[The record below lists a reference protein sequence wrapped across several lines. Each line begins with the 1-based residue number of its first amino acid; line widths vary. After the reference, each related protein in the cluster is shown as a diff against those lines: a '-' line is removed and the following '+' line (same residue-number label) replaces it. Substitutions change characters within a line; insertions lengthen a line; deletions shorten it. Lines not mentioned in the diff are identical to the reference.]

1 MVTILKPFG
10 QTLGVQATCAS
21 KCKHFVSKGMYVEC
35 TQTQE
40 RKRELGSMHAIVH
53 AVKGTHARN
62 FRRWKP
68 RLASCGTVAC
78 VAASSATP
86 GTGTFSHRS
95 SARAQKSRTGQDGR
109 LWKAVEGC
117 GRLWSGPMGRDQRQA
132 RSTDD
137 VCVASPGLDRPLA
150 WLPACWPLATPR
162 AQSSPAA
169 TRKPPREW
177 REERAEAPAQLGVRG
192 VAGC

>member
-21 KCKHFVSKGMYVEC
+21 KCKHFVSEGMYVEY

-53 AVKGTHARN
+53 AVRGTHARN

-68 RLASCGTVAC
+68 RLACCGTVAC

-109 LWKAVEGC
+109 L
-117 GRLWSGPMGRDQRQA
+117 MGRDQRQA

-150 WLPACWPLATPR
+150 WLPACWPLAIPR

-192 VAGC
+192 VVGY

>member
-53 AVKGTHARN
+53 AVRGTHARN

-68 RLASCGTVAC
+68 RLACCGTVAC

-117 GRLWSGPMGRDQRQA
+117 GVDQWGVIKGKQGA
-132 RSTDD
+132 LMMCVWLVQDWTDPLLGCLR
-137 VCVASPGLDRPLA
+137 VGL
-150 WLPACWPLATPR
+150 WPLLVLNHHRRRHASRLESGVKREP
-162 AQSSPAA
+162 
-169 TRKPPREW
+169 KPQRS
-177 REERAEAPAQLGVRG
+177 
-192 VAGC
+192 

>member
-21 KCKHFVSKGMYVEC
+21 KCKHFVSEGMYVEC

-53 AVKGTHARN
+53 AVRGTHARN

-68 RLASCGTVAC
+68 RLACCGTVAC

-117 GRLWSGPMGRDQRQA
+117 GVDQWGVIKGKQGA
-132 RSTDD
+132 LMM
-137 VCVASPGLDRPLA
+137 CVASPGLDRPLA